1 VHDIGKLSVPNS
13 ILKKPDRLLDR
24 EFDVI
29 KRHPEI
35 GFRMLLDLGFSAG
48 VAQVVLDH
56 HERLDGSG
64 YPRGLAGPAMSLE
77 ARILAVC
84 DVYRRARLEPCL
96 PPGVLARGRDG
107 HPARGGRHEAR
118 PPVRPRARQPA
129 GRGARPGLGR
139 RLER

>member
-84 DVYRRARLEPCL
+84 DVYDALVSNRVYRRAFSHEDAMDILRAEAGTKLDRRC
-96 PPGVLARGRDG
+96 VLGLASLLAEER
-107 HPARGGRHEAR
+107 A
-118 PPVRPRARQPA
+118 PVSVAV
-129 GRGARPGLGR
+129 
-139 RLER
+139 